1 MVRKCLFV
9 LVALLSMLL
18 MSGLPALAQDEFVF
32 GIVLV
37 GPKNDRGWSQAHYE
51 GGLKVEES
59 IPGSKMLLFES
70 LNPADNPQTSLLD
83 VATEMA
89 GQGARVI
96 FTTSDEFE
104 EDTDTVAEALP
115 DVVFINSTGSSA
127 LEGKA
132 PANLGNTNA
141 QYEWT
146 RAISGCA
153 AALVTQTGSIGYLG
167 PLINFETRRHAA
179 ATYLGAKY
187 CYENYRGLDA
197 ADLKFTVTW
206 IGFWFNIPGVTLDPT
221 AEANAFFDGGADV
234 VISGIDTTEA
244 LVVAGQRAQEG
255 ETVFAMSQDNPAG
268 CTEAPDVCIG
278 GPYYNWYPAYSSIV
292 QAVKDGTWTQ
302 SWDWVPPDWDEI
314 NNPETSSTGYT
325 VGDALT
331 EEQSSQLDEFI
342 AEMSAYAKDA
352 ANEGSFFL
360 WQGPLNL
367 QDGTELAAEGE
378 NVTPVA
384 RLDEGVS
391 IWYLPQLLEGMTGA
405 STSSN

>member
-1 MVRKCLFV
+1 MARKWLFV
-9 LVALLSMLL
+9 LVALLAMLAVN
-18 MSGLPALAQDEFVF
+18 GLPALAQDEFVF

-51 GGLKVEES
+51 AGLKIEEEM
-59 IPGSKMLLFES
+59 PGSKMLLFES
-70 LNPADNPQTSLLD
+70 LNPADNPQTTLLD

-89 GQGARVI
+89 GQGAKVI

-104 EDTDTVAEALP
+104 EDTDTVAAALP

-132 PANLGNTNA
+132 PANVGNTNA

-153 AALVTQTGSIGYLG
+153 AALATQTGSIGYLG

-187 CYENYRGLDA
+187 CYENYRGMA
-197 ADLKFTVTW
+197 SSDLKFTVTW

-221 AEANAFFDGGADV
+221 AEANAFFDGGSDV

-244 LVVAGQRAQEG
+244 LVVAGQRHAEG
-255 ETVFAMSQDNPAG
+255 EAVFAMSQDNPAG
-268 CTEAPDVCIG
+268 CDEATDVCIG
-278 GPYYNWYPAYSSIV
+278 GPYYNWFPAYSSIV
-292 QAVKDGTWTQ
+292 TAVKDGAWTQ
-302 SWDWVPPDWDEI
+302 SWDWVAPNWDDI
-314 NNPETSSTGYT
+314 NDAETSSTSFI
-325 VGDALT
+325 VGGALT
-331 EEQSSQLDEFI
+331 DEQKTQLDSFI
-342 AEMSAYAKDA
+342 AEMAAYAKDP
-352 ANEGSFFL
+352 ANADSFFL

-367 QDGTELAAEGE
+367 QDGSVLVPEGE
-378 NVTPVA
+378 SVTPVTKLA
-384 RLDEGVS
+384 DGVS